1 MKRLAVPLLLI
12 VALLA
17 IAVASWWLKQP
28 ATATTIACADALAGC
43 RFEHRGAPASVRFS
57 VPPVPLEPFEI
68 RLTGTTVERASA
80 EFQMVGM
87 DMGFNRYDLR
97 RAADGAL
104 TARVTLP
111 VCVSGRRDW
120 VLYLDLDGRRYAL
133 GFSTP

>member
-1 MKRLAVPLLLI
+1 VKRLAVPLLLI
-12 VALLA
+12 VAVLA

-104 TARVTLP
+104 VARVTLP